1 MAHLDLGIDGLEPTP
16 AQLSCTGLA
25 DDIAVAPPATEEDID
40 AIIESIGRMEMEERE
55 TAAAPRGVRMDT
67 SKTMGGA
74 LGAKRGSTKREE
86 GVAKSARRALDE
98 QNIRLL
104 REAIVAIGAK
114 AAKRLLK
121 RVVETQRDGGLA
133 TADGSRKRTPGGVFF
148 HLLRDEMAPEAYKQL
163 MKNDSKRKKREL
175 EERRKQREKRAREGG
190 TPGAGDAKRGR
201 R

>member
-1 MAHLDLGIDGLEPTP
+1 MFLLSEPRRDPRLGRG
-16 AQLSCTGLA
+16 
-25 DDIAVAPPATEEDID
+25 VAPVDGVPA
-40 AIIESIGRMEMEERE
+40 G

-67 SKTMGGA
+67 SKKMGGA

-104 REAIVAIGAK
+104 REAIIAIGAK

-148 HLLRDEMAPEAYKQL
+148 HLLRDEMTPEAYKQL
-163 MKNDSKRKKREL
+163 MKADSKRKKREL

-190 TPGAGDAKRGR
+190 TPGGGDAKRGR